1 MADIAINLKVD
12 GEKAYKQALANAKAE
27 AKALQAQIDTLSSS
41 MSKGNTTEEQSAKKA
56 ELLAKQQANLQKQS
70 QLLQQKLDEVTE
82 EFGDNSTQSYKL
94 QEQLAKLE
102 KQQNEL
108 EDSTENLSNTT
119 LESSVNFENLANNE
133 SEAGNS
139 SADFSEVLATLG
151 TMLKNTSGNSGELTS
166 TIAGMIPGLGTATAK
181 IGSLSSSVS
190 GVAGTLGTAATAAL
204 GVVAAI
210 VGVTVAAAKATID
223 LDKFSTKT
231 LFSLYEGLADV
242 TKIAAE
248 GAVELGKFVAEA
260 VEYGGAVEQSIGGIE
275 KLYGDSADIVKSNA
289 LTAVTTTGQSYN
301 DYLENATTLSA
312 KLISDLGDQAEA
324 ADVVNTAL
332 VQASDNANTYGTD
345 LETVVNVYK
354 NLSKEQYTTLDNL
367 NLGYAGTKEGME
379 ALIADA
385 NEYAISIGESG
396 DMVIDSFSD

>member
-82 EFGDNSTQSYKL
+82 EFGDNSTQAYKL

-119 LESSVNFENLANNE
+119 NDSSVNFENLTDNT
-133 SEAGNS
+133 SEASNS
-139 SADFSEVLATLG
+139 STDFSEVLATLG
-151 TMLKNTSGNSGELTS
+151 TMLKDTSGKSGGLTT
-166 TIAGMIPGLGTATAK
+166 TIASMIPGLGTATAK

-210 VGVTVAAAKATID
+210 VGVTVAAAKATIG

-231 LFSLYEGLADV
+231 LFNLYEGLADV

-248 GAVELGKFVAEA
+248 GAVELGKFVAAA
-260 VEYGGAVEQSIGGIE
+260 VEDGGAVEQSIGGIE

-289 LTAVTTTGQSYN
+289 LKAVTTTGQSYN

-379 ALIADA
+379 QLIADA

>member
-82 EFGDNSTQSYKL
+82 EFGDNSTQAYKL

-119 LESSVNFENLANNE
+119 NDSSVNFENLTDNT
-133 SEAGNS
+133 SEASNS
-139 SADFSEVLATLG
+139 STDFSEVLATLG
-151 TMLKNTSGNSGELTS
+151 TMLKDTSEKSGGLTT
-166 TIAGMIPGLGTATAK
+166 TIASMIPGLGTATAK

-210 VGVTVAAAKATID
+210 VGVTAAAAKATIG

-231 LFSLYEGLADV
+231 LFNLYEGLADV

-248 GAVELGKFVAEA
+248 GAVELGKFVAAA
-260 VEYGGAVEQSIGGIE
+260 VEDGGAVEQSIGGIE

-289 LTAVTTTGQSYN
+289 LKAVTTTGQSYN

-379 ALIADA
+379 QLIADA

>member
-82 EFGDNSTQSYKL
+82 EFGDNSTQAYKL

-119 LESSVNFENLANNE
+119 NDSSVNFENLADNE
-133 SEAGNS
+133 SEASNS
-139 SADFSEVLATLG
+139 STDFSEVLATLG
-151 TMLKNTSGNSGELTS
+151 TMLKNTSGKSGELTT
-166 TIAGMIPGLGTATAK
+166 TIASMIPGLGTATAK

-248 GAVELGKFVAEA
+248 GAVKLGKFVAAA
-260 VEYGGAVEQSIGGIE
+260 VEDGGAVEQSIGGIE

-289 LTAVTTTGQSYN
+289 LKAVTTTGQSYN

-354 NLSKEQYTTLDNL
+354 NLAKEQYTTLDNL

-379 ALIADA
+379 QLIADA